1 METDARVSDL
11 HEMAAIGNL
20 KAVLHY
26 CQSGVDVNGQNT
38 MNGWTALHWATH
50 RSHEP
55 VVRALLM
62 RGARK
67 DVKNHKGQRP
77 EDLAKK
83 PEILALYGR
92 EPIPDQEDSN
102 QPTFVPAYL
111 AHPDLSKLWS
121 LPEGST
127 DDPRLSQE
135 AFALSNPKL
144 PESTPIPQPNPATTV
159 RVSAAPNVDTPITTS
174 GTSIAKEILV
184 YSGSVAEDNLLGAIF
199 ANVEDTIERT
209 IQLIKEEID
218 DAPEEF
224 ILSRYNG
231 SKTIPVNMKQY
242 TRKTGEMFRGQD
254 DAIVLNVHNSSR
266 GQ

>member
-1 METDARVSDL
+1 
-11 HEMAAIGNL
+11 MAAIGNL

-26 CQSGVDVNGQNT
+26 CQSGVDVNGQNA
-38 MNGWTALHWATH
+38 MNGC
-50 RSHEP
+50 HEP

-62 RGARK
+62 RGARR

-83 PEILALYGR
+83 PEILTLYGR
-92 EPIPDQEDSN
+92 EEPIPDQEDSN

-144 PESTPIPQPNPATTV
+144 PESTPIPQTNPATTV
-159 RVSAAPNVDTPITTS
+159 RVSAAPNVDTPTTTS

-224 ILSRYNG
+224 TLSRYNG
-231 SKTIPVNMKQY
+231 TKTIPVNMKQY

-254 DAIVLNVHNSSR
+254 DAIVLNTHNSSR